1 MAHSQ
6 NQNIQTNNP
15 PIQQQEVMIENN
27 NAAERFEVVQNR
39 DTVLPVAITI
49 LKQSIQENYLTI
61 WCVFILFLIVYYYW
75 PSIKQLLPKPKE
87 KELSR
92 ETIAEFD
99 EGVRL
104 ARLKQQEAF
113 LQESKEKIQELK
125 AKEQKKQEEKI
136 SRLYPSSTLNTT
148 SSSNSGSSKK
158 EYNHLSGTGGGVSRF
173 KSTRCNPSTS
183 S

>member
-87 KELSR
+87 KEL
-92 ETIAEFD
+92 
-99 EGVRL
+99 
-104 ARLKQQEAF
+104 
-113 LQESKEKIQELK
+113 
-125 AKEQKKQEEKI
+125 
-136 SRLYPSSTLNTT
+136 
-148 SSSNSGSSKK
+148 
-158 EYNHLSGTGGGVSRF
+158 
-173 KSTRCNPSTS
+173 CNLFSLIFSPIF
-183 S
+183 